1 MRRNLRE
8 MVLANWPIKLTAL
21 ILAAVLWAAVA
32 AEEPT
37 TQLVPVSLVVQTP
50 EGRALT
56 TPLPPVKA
64 LYAGSARELIKLYGS
79 PPTITKTIPD
89 TVLGS
94 EYALELRPED
104 LVVDGRVDAQV
115 QDIQP
120 RIIRVRLDDVAH
132 RTVPISPRV
141 RIVPDS
147 GYTVTGGV
155 AVVPSSVTVRGPQ
168 ARVRRIEEIKTLP
181 VEIVGAKAP
190 LRRSVPLDTAGFG
203 TVQVFPGS
211 VEISA
216 SIEAVSERVLLEVP
230 VTLKGVGGGW
240 VSEPAQVIV
249 TLRGP
254 ASRVAQVPRD
264 SVMVMALVEAPR
276 VGTKVPL
283 RVIAPAGIE
292 GLAVPDS
299 VGLKRRARD

>member
-1 MRRNLRE
+1 MRHNLWE
-8 MVLANWPIKLTAL
+8 IVLANWPIKLTAL
-21 ILAAVLWAAVA
+21 VLAAVLWAAVA

-79 PPTITKTIPD
+79 PPTIIKTIPD
-89 TVLGS
+89 TVMGS

-104 LVVDGRVDAQV
+104 LMVDGRVDAQV

-120 RIIRVRLDDVAH
+120 RTIRVRLEDVAR
-132 RTVPISPRV
+132 RTVPIVPRV

-155 AVVPSSVTVRGPQ
+155 AVVPSSVIVRGPEG
-168 ARVRRIEEIKTLP
+168 RVRRIEEIKTLP
-181 VEIVGAKAP
+181 VEIVGARGP
-190 LRRSVPLDTAGFG
+190 LRRSVQLDTVGFG
-203 TVQVFPGS
+203 TVQVLPAS

-216 SIEAVSERVLLEVP
+216 SIEAVSERLLLEVP
-230 VTLKGVGGGW
+230 VALKGVGAGW
-240 VSEPAQVIV
+240 VSEPAEVIV

-254 ASRVAQVPRD
+254 ASRVAQLPRD
-264 SVMVMALVEAPR
+264 SVTVIALVEAPR

-283 RVIAPAGIE
+283 QVIAPAGIQ

-299 VGLKRRARD
+299 VDLKRRARD